1 EVRSAEPGESHLEL
15 ILKEFRAPTWQRRAD
30 AFYALTALGGPER
43 DFIPRPLHLAIAR
56 FGAEANQ
63 IHLALITLLG
73 VENRAVHW
81 SEEYMNYYGDLIEA
95 VGVLGDSAGGAAVA
109 GRDDDRGRR
118 GPPAIELWRV
128 RARSSAGTL
137 ECWRYSGPARR
148 IGSPVGM
155 LTPLNRSLA
164 QPRRPLAPWGRAC
177 PRGKGSERTFAR
189 RRISRTRCSR

>member
-1 EVRSAEPGESHLEL
+1 MRYLRWIFFLTAFFGFSIVAFGQGPEVRSAEPGESHLEL

-95 VGVLGDSAGGAAVA
+95 VGVLGDPRAVRPLLGAMTTGGDAVRPLSSFGESAL
-109 GRDDDRGRR
+109 
-118 GPPAIELWRV
+118 GPVL
-128 RARSSAGTL
+128 ARSSAGDILVRHAAL
-137 ECWRYSGPARR
+137 E
-148 IGSPVGM
+148 V
-155 LTPLNRSLA
+155 L
-164 QPRRPLAPWGRAC
+164 
-177 PRGKGSERTFAR
+177 
-189 RRISRTRCSR
+189 